1 MSKIWPDAT
10 YFKKKEEGR
19 KIMRY
24 VEGQKVTI
32 TNDNPKSRK
41 SAFRGGICRIVKMYP
56 HAGFDT
62 YSGRDY
68 VRSFQLE
75 WRREDNPNC
84 IANIGRELNIA
95 TFGWLEYDFV
105 ASVHTPVI
113 KEGLPEF

>member
-1 MSKIWPDAT
+1 MSKIWPAAV

-24 VEGQKVTI
+24 TEGQKVTI
-32 TNDNPKSRK
+32 TNDNPKSKK
-41 SAFRGGICRIVKMYP
+41 SAFRGHTCRIVKMYP

-75 WRREDNPNC
+75 WRREDNPNY
-84 IANIGRELNIA
+84 IANIGKEMNIG

-105 ASVHTPVI
+105 SGCRTLII